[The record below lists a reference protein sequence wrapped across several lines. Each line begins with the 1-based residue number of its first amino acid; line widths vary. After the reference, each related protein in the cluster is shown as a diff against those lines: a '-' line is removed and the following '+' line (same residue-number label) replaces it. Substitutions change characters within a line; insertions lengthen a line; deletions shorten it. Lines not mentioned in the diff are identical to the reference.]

1 MGFSSQTGITIIGTQ
16 NALDEPVAALETTG
30 VAMRL
35 TSGALTLNREGLV
48 YDPEI
53 GGGRDIGDSFLG
65 PASVTGTFEFYT
77 RFGSSTATLLRA
89 ALGGATS
96 TQDTG
101 YNTHAIVP
109 TDASALPFL
118 SVHQQISSG
127 LEVANFQDCVVNTF
141 HLEADAN
148 GFLTGSA
155 ELIGRR
161 QALDV
166 PALDPTDIYDN
177 STGTVGT
184 SVVITMGGVNIKPKS
199 FSLDIANNFEDDDFR
214 LGQFFLEDLT
224 PKRREVT
231 ISTTLR
237 HQDKAL
243 LRQATLGAPT
253 ATTVGG
259 LTTKSSMVITITSYE
274 MISGTAVPHSLT
286 LTFPNVV
293 AQPFALEPS
302 GDDILESDVEWR
314 AVRPSMAVPVLTAEL
329 VNGEEAIA

>member
-1 MGFSSQTGITIIGTQ
+1 MGFSSQTGVTIIGTQ
-16 NALDEPVAALETTG
+16 TALNTPVTTLEDDG
-30 VAMRL
+30 VALRL
-35 TSGALTLNREGLV
+35 TSGALTLQREGLV

-77 RFGSSTATLLRA
+77 RFGSSLATLLRA

-96 TQDTG
+96 SEATG
-101 YNTHAIVP
+101 VNTHAIVP

-141 HLEADAN
+141 HLESDAN

-166 PALDPTDIYDN
+166 PALDPTDIYDDT
-177 STGTVGT
+177 TGTVGT
-184 SVVITMGGVNIKPKS
+184 SVTITMGGVNIKPKS

-237 HQDKAL
+237 HEDKTL

-259 LTTKSSMVITITSYE
+259 LTTKSAMVITITSYQ
-274 MISGTAVPHSLT
+274 MIGGTSTPHSLT

-314 AVRPSMAVPVLTAEL
+314 AVRPDMSVPVLSAEL
-329 VNGEEAIA
+329 VNGVTAIA